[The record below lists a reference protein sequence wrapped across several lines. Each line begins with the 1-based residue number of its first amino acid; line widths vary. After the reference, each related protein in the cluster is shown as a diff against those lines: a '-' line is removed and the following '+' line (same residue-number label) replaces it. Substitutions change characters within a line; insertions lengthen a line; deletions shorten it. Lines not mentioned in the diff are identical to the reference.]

1 MAGEPLIPHEP
12 PRLEQGYASVHCQ
25 LADGLRDRGFA
36 VVPDALPPALVH
48 SLWLRLRE
56 TGTERFEVAGIG
68 RQSDHHVNPFIRR
81 DRIQWING
89 ATALEREWLAWS
101 EQLRL
106 ALNRQLL
113 LGLFSFESHFAH
125 YPPGAFYR
133 KHLDSFRTVNAP
145 SLVSQ
150 RVVSLVAY
158 LNPGWGPHDGG
169 ELLIYDA
176 TGGRVVQRVAPL
188 AGTLV
193 AFLSEDVPHEVLAAN
208 RDRYSIAGWF
218 RVNGSHADRVDPPV

>member
-1 MAGEPLIPHEP
+1 MVIEPLISRTTTPDEP
-12 PRLEQGYASVHCQ
+12 VYDR

-36 VVPDALPPALVH
+36 VIPDALPPDLVQ
-48 SLWLRLRE
+48 SLWLDLRRAGPD
-56 TGTERFEVAGIG
+56 TFDAAGIG
-68 RQSDHHVNPFIRR
+68 RHSDHQVNPFIRR

-89 ATALEREWLAWS
+89 STALEQQWLAWT

-133 KHLDSFRTVNAP
+133 KHLDSFREPGGPGMAVI
-145 SLVSQ
+145 SQ
-150 RVVSLVAY
+150 RVLSLVAY

-169 ELLIYDA
+169 ALVIYDA
-176 TGGRVVQRVAPL
+176 TGEHVVQQVTPL

-193 AFLSEDVPHEVLAAN
+193 AFLSEDVPHEVLPAA
-208 RDRYSIAGWF
+208 RDRYSIAGWY
-218 RVNGSHADRVDPPV
+218 RINGSHTERVDPPG